1 MKNVRIKYNPYLN
14 TTQIEVDGKAPKSD
28 SKLSAASALRLQEW
42 IETLP
47 EKLIEEYRDRNFK
60 IEFTGTLADYNDVV
74 AAISAY
80 GNEIN
85 AECVHHATPNIDEVE
100 ATIDQIFAE
109 IKANELVPELKAP
122 EIIEAFEKAKDSSF
136 EVNVVATMSSGK
148 STLINSILQQQLMP
162 AKNEATTATIV
173 KIIDTDSDH
182 FTAVAYDKS
191 GNKVAEIDNVTLASM
206 SEINDDERV
215 NTVELKGKIPFVQST
230 GMRLSI
236 VDTPGPNNSRD
247 KSHQEKTY
255 SMIANSDKSLV
266 LFVMNMEQNGT
277 DDENNLLDYI
287 CRQMAKGGKQSRERF
302 IFAFNKVDKLNPG
315 PKGEGEGAVPNY
327 LSKAKNAL
335 EKSGIANPNI
345 FPVASL
351 PALQLRVFDDG
362 IDLEDEDESD
372 DIAELKSFTTRS
384 RKYPEMHLEKYYE
397 FSNLP
402 NSVRDTIDTLLDEIS
417 KENQMEDKASRRY
430 SESGRQI
437 TEIHTGIVN
446 IEQAINMYVNKYA
459 RTQKVMDLVQAFN
472 GKLEEMATIAK
483 VEDDIAKNKEKAAE
497 LEKQIATIKQNI
509 ASANKAK
516 NLSQEI
522 DKIDLTA
529 DAKKELSAYIGSVN
543 NRLSEMMSGD
553 DHVEKD
559 EAIMMCKSMEK
570 QVRAINAQLN
580 VELKKI
586 LEKAYKTTLT
596 KIIDEYKKHLA
607 ALNVGINAQA
617 LSFNPMSLVSMS
629 LANLSNIIEDNTTE
643 EDHGKYVQEEGS
655 IWRKAGSILSFGWID
670 YDKTVWKSDW
680 KDFVDMVEVTHD
692 YIEPIQEQLNHTR
705 ESALKHIANETLR
718 LKDHLKKELVKI
730 DAALNSKLDA
740 LSQTEASSKATA
752 VEIAKNEAKLR
763 WLKEITQRVR
773 DIIDF

>member
-47 EKLIEEYRDRNFK
+47 EKLIEEYRDHNFK

-85 AECVHHATPNIDEVE
+85 AECIHHATPNIDEVE

-182 FTAVAYDKS
+182 LTAVAYDKS
-191 GNKVAEIDNVTLASM
+191 GNKVVELDNVALDAM

-215 NTVELKGKIPFVQST
+215 SVVELRGKIPFVKST

-302 IFAFNKVDKLNPG
+302 IFAFNKVDKLKLG
-315 PKGEGEGAVPNY
+315 PKGEGEGVVPHY
-327 LSKAKNAL
+327 LSKAKNDL
-335 EKSGIANPNI
+335 EKRGISNPNL

-362 IDLEDEDESD
+362 IDLEDEEESD

-384 RKYPEMHLEKYYE
+384 RKYPEMHLEKYYD

-402 NSVRDTIDTLLDEIS
+402 NSVRNTIDTLLDEIS
-417 KENQMEDKASRRY
+417 KENEMEDKASRKY

-529 DAKKELSAYIGSVN
+529 DAKKELTAYINSVRN
-543 NRLSEMMSGD
+543 QISGMMSGRD
-553 DHVEKD
+553 SVYRAEAEAMGRDLEKK
-559 EAIMMCKSMEK
+559 C
-570 QVRAINAQLN
+570 RAINAQIN

-607 ALNVGINAQA
+607 TLNIGINTQA

-629 LANLSNIIEDNTTE
+629 LSNLNNIIEDNTTE
-643 EDHGKYVQEEGS
+643 EDEGGLVRREGGFL
-655 IWRKAGSILSFGWID
+655 RKAGSFLTFGLID
-670 YDKTVWKSDW
+670 
-680 KDFVDMVEVTHD
+680 DFTEEWQED
-692 YIEPIQEQLNHTR
+692 IQEKTDMRKVTKKYLEPFQTKVMGVRDSALNHI
-705 ESALKHIANETLR
+705 SNETLR

-752 VEIAKNEAKLR
+752 VEIANNEAKLR